1 MDLTDLTA
9 VELADQVKRGVVS
22 ARAVADAFIQ
32 KLELCNPAINALVYW
47 DRDDIHCQAKA
58 IQKRLDERE
67 LLPLAGVPVAIKDT
81 IWVKDWPITQGSRL
95 FEGFIAPEDSVAVA
109 RLRRAGAIILGVS
122 NTPEF
127 ACRGF
132 TTNEL
137 YGLTR
142 NPWDLERTPGGS
154 SGGSASAVAA
164 RLCPLALGTDAG
176 GSIRRPASHT
186 GTVGFMPSCG
196 MVPEG
201 PGFEGPDFGNSTIG
215 IFARA
220 VRDVELAMAIIGEA
234 ANVDPGESSRA
245 KDGAP
250 RSLRLGFSPDLG
262 LAALVEP
269 DVARSVSAAVDRL
282 RDDGLSV
289 HWMAPRW
296 PEFTSESRIDA
307 LEKSALAAIYG
318 SQYQQ
323 NKAQFDPDVADQ
335 ISEGLELTGVDVA
348 NALRFRKELH
358 VHFVDCFETIDVLLC
373 PTTPVTAWPLS
384 ETWPST
390 IDGKKANARDH
401 AVFSWMINQVF
412 APACSV
418 PCGTDNQGLPVGL
431 QIIAPRFADH
441 QVLAIAGH
449 LESLIGETFLPPCA

>member
-1 MDLTDLTA
+1 VDLTDLNA
-9 VELADQVKRGVVS
+9 AELADQVKRGVLS
-22 ARAVADAFIQ
+22 AGAVADVFIQ
-32 KLELCNPAINALVYW
+32 KLEQCNPAINALVYW
-47 DRDDIHCQAKA
+47 NRDDIYRQSAA
-58 IQKRLDERE
+58 IQKRLEKGE
-67 LLPLAGVPVAIKDT
+67 LLPLAGVPVAIKDNL
-81 IWVKDWPITQGSRL
+81 WVKDWPITQGSRL
-95 FEGFIAPEDSVAVA
+95 FEGFIAPEDSAAVA
-109 RLRRAGAIILGVS
+109 RLRNAGAIILGVS
-122 NTPEF
+122 NSPEF

-137 YGLTR
+137 YGPTR

-186 GTVGFMPSCG
+186 GIVGFMPSCG
-196 MVPEG
+196 TVPDG

-215 IFARA
+215 VFAR
-220 VRDVELAMAIIGEA
+220 VVGDIDLAMGIIGEGGR
-234 ANVDPGESSRA
+234 VDPGSSRSVNNFS
-245 KDGAP
+245 P

-262 LAALVEP
+262 LAALIES

-289 HWMAPRW
+289 HEVTPRW

-318 SQYQQ
+318 AQYKQ

-335 ISEGLELTGVDVA
+335 IREGLELTGVDVA

-358 VHFVDCFETIDVLLC
+358 AHFVACFETIDVLLC
-373 PTTPVTAWPLS
+373 PTTPVTAWHLS
-384 ETWPST
+384 ETWPSI
-390 IDGKKANARDH
+390 IDGKKASTRDH
-401 AVFSWMINQVF
+401 AVFTWMINQVF
-412 APACSV
+412 APACSL
-418 PCGTDNQGLPVGL
+418 PCGTDDRGLPVGL

-441 QVLAIAGH
+441 RVMATARH
-449 LESLIGETFLPPCA
+449 LEQLIGDAFLPPPG